1 MLLFFV
7 GLLLKHE
14 SGTTAPHPL
23 SSQTLKEA
31 PDRAQACWEYTS
43 SKKLAQN
50 TVPHKSSSTFQTTA
64 NRSDQKSSTKP
75 VLFLRHR
82 EVRPQ
87 RLLSCATASSV
98 SEKPDCE
105 TATWKVRMA
114 LILLKPPIQTDL
126 KFTTSRA
133 NIQHCTRASC
143 QFGLALIRWSHLRL
157 VRMQNLDL
165 EVIAAV
171 FLKGCQGQQCVR
183 SDAASGL

>member
-98 SEKPDCE
+98 SEKPDCDLE
-105 TATWKVRMA
+105 SSHGSHSTQTSDPNRFKIYYEPCEHPTLYTSELSIRTCTYPLVAPATRPHAEPGFGSHRSSVSERLSRAAMCQVGCCFRA
-114 LILLKPPIQTDL
+114 LI
-126 KFTTSRA
+126 
-133 NIQHCTRASC
+133 
-143 QFGLALIRWSHLRL
+143 
-157 VRMQNLDL
+157 
-165 EVIAAV
+165 
-171 FLKGCQGQQCVR
+171 
-183 SDAASGL
+183 